1 MKRIFL
7 ILFIGI
13 LFIQSNV
20 QATYNGYVKVGS
32 SIKFQN
38 VSSTNKNDFLPY
50 LDIFTIDDR
59 PTGIVSRGRLQYN
72 YNKEDKNDF
81 NQYTIQNLYFY
92 LDRYN
97 EDRQK
102 NWFLYIG
109 DRTSLHSPISVW
121 SSKIRGIQGGMILNE
136 TKSIFDKSYA
146 SAYVGYSKAKKKGF
160 ESGTLNTPSYNG
172 QFLQGS
178 YGGNLSLNINKFNI
192 DTVYNVYKDDEK
204 SLKTNEIYQAKTVEN
219 DLFSTKLGYFALK
232 NKVYIS
238 YANSKY
244 NSDTSATNKKILK
257 GNAYYI
263 ESENYIEQHHLLGQF
278 YFIDSRFFSQGAT
291 GLQNDVLK
299 ILVGDD
305 WSMSDNSILSVSGS
319 YKRNNTD
326 FDPIQEVLTDN
337 ELELKAENVFNFQ
350 NEIILGLRTRI
361 GSSKSRAEVN
371 ETKTDWKLYEAGFDA
386 TKIFPLGNYF
396 DNFKVT
402 LTSTYNKKLD
412 NSIISSVKNGWQE
425 YIETGFITLFD
436 VILWDNAFSI
446 FYYRLNNQN
455 GDNQNIINLTEKWGY
470 LIIPDQWKFI
480 VSVDYQVDAL
490 NQKQNYNRYSV
501 GLGSEIYFTFRQTLI
516 IDTSYGKYNSKTA
529 TPSSSEFLFK
539 LEYNYL
545 I

>member
-1 MKRIFL
+1 MKKIFV

-13 LFIQSNV
+13 LFIQSNG
-20 QATYNGYVKVGS
+20 QAAYNGYVKVGS

-38 VSSTNKNDFLPY
+38 ENSTNKNDFLPY

-92 LDRYN
+92 IDRYN

-109 DRTSLHSPISVW
+109 DKTSLHSPISVW

-160 ESGTLNTPSYNG
+160 ESGSIKIPSYNG

-178 YGGNLSLNINKFNI
+178 YGGNLSFNINKFNI
-192 DTVYNVYKDDEK
+192 DTVYNVYKDDEE
-204 SLKTNEIYQAKTVEN
+204 SLKTNEIYQAKPIEN
-219 DLFSTKLGYFALK
+219 DLFSSKVGYYTLK
-232 NKVYIS
+232 NKVYFS
-238 YANSKY
+238 FANSKY
-244 NSDTSATNKKILK
+244 NSDTLATNQKILK
-257 GNAYYI
+257 GNAFYL
-263 ESENYIEQHHLLGQF
+263 ESENYLEKHHILGQ
-278 YFIDSRFFSQGAT
+278 ISVIGSKFFSQGVT
-291 GLQNDVLK
+291 GLDNDVFK
-299 ILVGDD
+299 IFIGDD
-305 WSMSDNSILSVSGS
+305 WSINEVSILSFSGS
-319 YKRNNTD
+319 YKRNNID
-326 FDPIQEVLTDN
+326 SEPPEEVLTDD
-337 ELELKAENVFNFQ
+337 EFEFKLEDVFNFQ
-350 NEIILGLRTRI
+350 WDISLGLRTRL
-361 GSSKSRAEVN
+361 GSSKSRFVVN
-371 ETKTDWKLYEAGFDA
+371 DTKTDWKLYEVGGDV
-386 TKIFPLGNYF
+386 TKIFALGNYF
-396 DNFKVT
+396 DNLKLT
-402 LTSTYNKKLD
+402 LTSTYNKKAD
-412 NSIISSVKNGWQE
+412 ASIVSGVKSGWQE
-425 YIETGFITLFD
+425 YIDAGLITLFD
-436 VILWDNAFSI
+436 LFLWDNSLSV

-455 GDNQNIINLTEKWGY
+455 GNNVIIINFNEKWGY
-470 LIIPDQWKFI
+470 LMIPDQWKFI
-480 VSVDYQVDAL
+480 VSGSYQVDSL
-490 NQKQNYNRYSV
+490 NEKQNYNRYSI

-516 IDTSYGKYNSKTA
+516 IDTSYGKYNSKTT